1 MKSNNSIYECYDKQ
15 LRSIVSKTFF
25 TQLEKVGKE
34 TKSEL
39 AKWLKAYN
47 KATNA
52 ELVAFDANKTELQ
65 NAFFVYTKAKEAY
78 DSELAKVVNNTTCS
92 VPTVDGTN
100 DVIKNWNVDTND
112 NTTTYNTAN
121 DLLKGMIAKVA
132 ELTDNSLF
140 TVDNITA
147 AGLQLN
153 ETVHLS
159 YKDLGM
165 YVSTLY
171 SEFKKSDKQIVKDKE
186 SFSIVCG
193 LIRSSFA
200 VSLRFVPDDRLQ
212 EAKQT
217 IIAEYLASEDY
228 NVNVSAKVWEH
239 YGFADKAKEIRE
251 VSAKVEPKVKPKV
264 EPKVDY
270 KGKVRLLIQ
279 AISDTTNRK
288 NFKINQIRHLYGL
301 VGYPLAK

>member
-15 LRSIVSKTFF
+15 LHSIVSKAFF
-25 TQLEKVGKE
+25 AQLEKVGKD
-34 TKSEL
+34 TKNKL
-39 AKWLKAYN
+39 TKWLKAYN
-47 KATNA
+47 KAKNA
-52 ELVAFDANKTELQ
+52 ELIAFDANKTELQ
-65 NAFFVYTKAKEAY
+65 SAYLAYTRAKVTF
-78 DSELAKVVNNTTCS
+78 DSEFAKVVNNTVCS

-100 DVIKNWNVDTND
+100 DVVKDWNVDTND

-147 AGLQLN
+147 AGLQLD
-153 ETVHLS
+153 ETAHLS

-171 SEFKKSDKQIVKDKE
+171 SEFKKVDKQITKDKE

-193 LIRSSFA
+193 LIKSSFA
-200 VSLRFVPDDRLQ
+200 VSLRFVPADRLLD
-212 EAKQT
+212 AKQT
-217 IIAEYLASEDY
+217 IIAEYLASDDY
-228 NVNVSAKVWEH
+228 NTNVSAKVWAH
-239 YGFADKAKEIRE
+239 YGFADKAKEIRDAA
-251 VSAKVEPKVKPKV
+251 AKVEPKV

-270 KGKVRLLIQ
+270 KSKVRLLIQ
-279 AISDTTNRK
+279 AITDTTSHK
-288 NFKINQIRHLYGL
+288 NFKFSQIKHLYSL
-301 VGYPLAK
+301 SGYPLAK